1 MHTCYNVRVN
11 RIHLN
16 ITEPDLHLNA
26 SYPKSIGTN
35 PSQLSGAPALC
46 ILLYAVRMKGPS
58 DSFVPQALP
67 TIECCKLHH
76 MKRFVTLLY
85 LYWE

>member
-35 PSQLSGAPALC
+35 PSQMTGSSL
-46 ILLYAVRMKGPS
+46 GP
-58 DSFVPQALP
+58 LP
-67 TIECCKLHH
+67 CVFYC
-76 MKRFVTLLY
+76 MQ
-85 LYWE
+85 

>member
-26 SYPKSIGTN
+26 SYPKSETE
-35 PSQLSGAPALC
+35 L
-46 ILLYAVRMKGPS
+46 
-58 DSFVPQALP
+58 
-67 TIECCKLHH
+67 
-76 MKRFVTLLY
+76 
-85 LYWE
+85 